1 MLTLP
6 PEYEVSDLK
15 WLSVWCRRFS
25 VNFGDIKFDR
35 TVLDTEDNS
44 VEEGRVVTFLVCL
57 TSFTVH
63 IGLGQSGPQV
73 V

>member
-35 TVLDTEDNS
+35 SVLETEGNS
-44 VEEGRVVTFLVCL
+44 VEEGRGDTLLVCL
-57 TSFTVH
+57 T
-63 IGLGQSGPQV
+63 IG
-73 V
+73 

>member
-35 TVLDTEDNS
+35 SVLETDENS
-44 VEEGRVVTFLVCL
+44 VEEGRVVTFLVYL
-57 TSFTVH
+57 MSLH
-63 IGLGQSGPQV
+63 AGLVPRFC
-73 V
+73 